1 MASNQI
7 NNSAIDSLNAEMA
20 AFDEMVVAQVGSLAW
35 TRRELDALFSRAH
48 GDNWKERIDRV
59 VVLKNDRELLGMRE
73 AVVFFTGSVPTF
85 EAMGRNRY
93 RVRAAG
99 YYATI
104 GA

>member
-1 MASNQI
+1 ME
-7 NNSAIDSLNAEMA
+7 DSLNQIVAVVFGRAITRRQFSE
-20 AFDEMVVAQVGSLAW
+20 AFDRVIDS
-35 TRRELDALFSRAH
+35 S
-48 GDNWKERIDRV
+48 NWKNPIDRV
-59 VVLKNDRELLGMRE
+59 LLVNDDRDMALIRE

-85 EAMGRNRY
+85 EKLRRANCY